1 MRKTFKIG
9 EYAKG
14 GIIQVDIKN
23 INREK
28 TQIVT
33 LTCVDYLTK
42 KKIDE
47 HKTEF
52 YLGVSV
58 GDVRNSFDI
67 LLNDWTSNYYAE
79 KVQEYIYNNLNKG
92 L

>member
-1 MRKTFKIG
+1 MTKTFKIG

-23 INREK
+23 FKRDK
-28 TQIVT
+28 TQVVT
-33 LTCVDYLTK
+33 LTCIDYFTK
-42 KKIDE
+42 QKIDV

-58 GDVRNSFDI
+58 GDIRDSFDI

-79 KVQEYIYNNLNKG
+79 KVQEYIYNNVNKG